1 MDAILWLCGQ
11 ELGLLFQKEEFR
23 CNWSELIQFSVG
35 LVMLLV
41 HFQLGERRD
50 RSNN

>member
-1 MDAILWLCGQ
+1 MPGGGVCLCG
-11 ELGLLFQKEEFR
+11 LPEFR
-23 CNWSELIQFSVG
+23 CNWSELIQVSVG

-41 HFQLGERRD
+41 HFQLEERRD